1 MSLVLFHP
9 EARYIL
15 GMTLQ
20 RTFEGI
26 ICDYTPYYCEENVWK
41 LCERI
46 QQSSKAVIQEFYAVF
61 ISNDNKTVALWK
73 QQASDKENGLI
84 VWVVKACLA
93 SFALIIYSIGYNNYK
108 HTCDA
113 IICHDYHVILIRKA
127 SNLVS
132 VFDFD
137 SQLQFPCTFYDYVT
151 HGLRPDD
158 ELQKQFQRLFRVI
171 PALDFLETFASD
183 RSHMK
188 TTKDSNTYLKAPP
201 PYPPIFTKDC
211 SMNLPQ
217 FIKMELTSVPGQ
229 ILNYENFLHFF
240 RSD

>member
-1 MSLVLFHP
+1 MFKPDVFVSQELLF
-9 EARYIL
+9 YL
-15 GMTLQ
+15 S
-20 RTFEGI
+20 
-26 ICDYTPYYCEENVWK
+26 EENVWK

-84 VWVVKACLA
+84 VW
-93 SFALIIYSIGYNNYK
+93 
-108 HTCDA
+108 
-113 IICHDYHVILIRKA
+113 DYHVILIRKA

-132 VFDFD
+132 VLDFD

-188 TTKDSNTYLKAPP
+188 TTKDSNTYLKTPP